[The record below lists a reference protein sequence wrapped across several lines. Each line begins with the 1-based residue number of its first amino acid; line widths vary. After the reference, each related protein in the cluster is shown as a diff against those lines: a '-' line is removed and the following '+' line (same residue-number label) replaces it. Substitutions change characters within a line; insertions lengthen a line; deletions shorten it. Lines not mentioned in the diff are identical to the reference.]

1 VAGLADRSSRG
12 AALARL
18 NKATITVVVSFII

>member
-1 VAGLADRSSRG
+1 MRVTSPAELQTIVAKER

-18 NKATITVVVSFII
+18 NKATP